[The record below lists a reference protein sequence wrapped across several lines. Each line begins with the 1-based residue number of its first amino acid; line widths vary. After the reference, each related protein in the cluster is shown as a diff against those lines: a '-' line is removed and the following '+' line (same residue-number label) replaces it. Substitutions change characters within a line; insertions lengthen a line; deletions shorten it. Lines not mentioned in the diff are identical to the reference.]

1 MEPKPRR
8 ASMASADP
16 DKMCHQCAHY
26 FITHDVT
33 FPYACRALNFRS
45 RTLPCREV
53 LAASGQ
59 ECQYFEA
66 KQRTMRG
73 GTR

>member
-1 MEPKPRR
+1 MEPEPRR
-8 ASMASADP
+8 ASMASADS
-16 DKMCHQCAHY
+16 DRKCHQCTHY
-26 FITHDVT
+26 FITHDAT

-66 KQRTMRG
+66 KQSTMRG